1 MLLLLQGFGWAGWEP
16 EDPCLQCLLNPCS
29 PEGSRC
35 WGEKGS
41 RSRWLLLKFMEKEGF
56 ERPARDLLSA
66 FPVPLDMA
74 RTQSP
79 HLLSRVAR

>member
-1 MLLLLQGFGWAGWEP
+1 MLLLQGFGWAGWEP
-16 EDPCLQCLLNPCS
+16 EDTCLQRLLNPCS

-41 RSRWLLLKFMEKEGF
+41 RSRWLLLKLMEKEGLK
-56 ERPARDLLSA
+56 RPVRDLLSA

-79 HLLSRVAR
+79 LLLSWVAR